1 MQADICLVNGRVV
14 NVYSGEILEH
24 NVAIAGDQIIYVG
37 PSENRIGPKTHV
49 IDAGGDYLLPGFFD
63 AHAHADL
70 YCNPRAYMN
79 FVITRG
85 TTGFFNDGH
94 DLANALGAGPYLNM
108 TSLLSRG
115 LGDIYTGVPVAAP
128 PFPGIEGRELWTDAD
143 LRKAL
148 ADDRVLSVSEV
159 TPYLRLVRGDEK
171 LEKRLALAQKHGRLI
186 EGHTT
191 GANVDKLNRLASAGI
206 TSCHESLGAMDVID
220 RLRLGYAVM
229 LRQGSIRRDLP
240 RLIDAVQKLHP
251 YDTSRLMLVT
261 DGIFP
266 DHLIVRGNMDWVV
279 AEAIGLGIDPVRAIQ
294 MATINPARY
303 FRLDHQIGGIAP
315 GRKANLLVAASLKQ
329 PTPRLVIYGGIPV
342 AENGNLLVPAGDC
355 PAVGTGNRPL
365 KIKPLTAEAFRIQK
379 PGGNETVPV
388 ICIVDQTVTE
398 RQDLK
403 IPSSQGGYRPQ
414 KDILKIVLMNRRGTQ
429 AGKGFVKG
437 FCPGLGGIAATI
449 AHETHGLM
457 TVGCDDAD
465 MAQAANAVLAMGG
478 GICLVQHGAIK
489 ARIPLPLGA
498 IASAKD
504 IPALAA
510 EITTLHREL
519 KALGCL
525 LPYPIWT
532 LGFLSF
538 TSVLRLRITY
548 SGVFD
553 VKEGK
558 IIFRGQ

>member
-1 MQADICLVNGRVV
+1 MQADICLINGRVV
-14 NVYSGEILEH
+14 NVYSGEILEQ
-24 NVAIAGDQIIYVG
+24 NVALAGDKIIYVG
-37 PSENRIGPKTHV
+37 PSDNRIGSNTKV
-49 IDAGGDYLLPGFFD
+49 IDAGGDFVLPGFFD

-70 YCNPRAYMN
+70 YCNPRAYMD

-108 TSLLSRG
+108 TAQLSRG
-115 LGDIYTGVPVAAP
+115 IGDIYTGVPVASP
-128 PFPGIEGRELWTDAD
+128 PFPGIEGRDLWTDED
-143 LRKAL
+143 LRQAL
-148 ADDRVLSVSEV
+148 AVDRVLSVSEV

-171 LEKRLALAQKHGRLI
+171 LEKRLALAQKHDRLI

-191 GANVDKLNRLASAGI
+191 GANVDKLNRLAAAGV
-206 TSCHESLGAMDVID
+206 TSCHESLSSADVID

-229 LRQGSIRRDLP
+229 LRHGSIRQDLP
-240 RLIDAVQKLHP
+240 RLIEAVKKMQY

-266 DHLIVRGNMDWVV
+266 DHLICRGNMDWVIT
-279 AEAIGLGIDPVRAIQ
+279 EAIGLGIDPVRAIQ

-303 FRLDHQIGGIAP
+303 FKLDHQIGGIAP
-315 GRKANLLVAASLKQ
+315 GHKANLLVAASLKQ
-329 PTPRLVIYGGIPV
+329 PTPRLVIYGGMPV

-355 PAVGTGNRPL
+355 PVNGTGNRPF
-365 KIKPLTAEAFRIQK
+365 KIKPLTVDAFRVPKI
-379 PGGNETVPV
+379 GGNPLVPV
-388 ICIVDQTVTE
+388 IRIVDQTVTD
-398 RQDLK
+398 RQDLR
-403 IPSSQGGYRPQ
+403 ISCEEGEYRPQ
-414 KDILKIVLMNRRGTQ
+414 NDVLKIVLMNRKGTQ

-437 FCPGLGGIAATI
+437 FCPGLGGIASTI

-457 TVGCDDAD
+457 IMGCADAD
-465 MAQAANAVLAMGG
+465 MARATNEVLAMDG
-478 GICLVQHGAIK
+478 GICLVQHGEVK
-489 ARIPLPLGA
+489 ARIPLPVGA
-498 IASAKD
+498 IASAED
-504 IPALAA
+504 IPTLAA
-510 EITTLHREL
+510 KIATLHKEIEN
-519 KALGCL
+519 LGCT
-525 LPYPIWT
+525 LPYPLWT

-558 IIFRGQ
+558 IVFTG